1 MPFQIGIAF
10 FYNLPPTTHRHIPQ
24 QEKKYRILNHM
35 QAIKT
40 ALLISTFLASFFLTS
55 CLEGTARSA
64 RTPEPLFIG
73 ARPPDISG
81 AMERPRAI
89 IVMIADGG
97 GFNQIKAETYFIHG
111 KYPDETWSRFAI
123 SLAASTY
130 PEGGSYDPAAAWTD
144 FTYPP
149 RNPTDSAAA
158 ATALATGHKTANG
171 MIAMASTGEILETVL
186 ERAESRGMLTGIVTT
201 VPISHATPAA
211 FAAHADSRGEYAR
224 IARDMILNSGLDV
237 LMGCGNPE
245 YDNAGAQR
253 QTPDY
258 EWIPESV
265 WNALEN
271 RTAANDRDADGIP
284 DAWTL
289 IHDAS
294 DFRALIAASAFAHVV
309 GIPEVADT
317 LQERRGGNAE
327 ADAFSEP
334 FTTTV
339 PRLDE
344 MTLGALNLLSKGQNG
359 FVLVVEGGAID
370 WANHAHQSGRMIEEY
385 AGFEGTVHAV
395 IDWVAADPARAD
407 TLVIVTADHE
417 SGYLMGPDS
426 GAAAFNAIENRGAGA
441 MPGMEWFSAGHT
453 NSLVPFFAMG
463 KNAVYFAND
472 ISGFDSRRGWYI
484 DNAAI
489 GKRLLDMLK

>member
-1 MPFQIGIAF
+1 
-10 FYNLPPTTHRHIPQ
+10 
-24 QEKKYRILNHM
+24 M

-40 ALLISTFLASFFLTS
+40 ALLISAFLATFSLAS
-55 CLEGTARSA
+55 CPEGTGRTGSA
-64 RTPEPLFIG
+64 SEPLFVG
-73 ARPPDISG
+73 ARPPDIFG

-89 IVMIADGG
+89 IIMIADGG
-97 GFNQIKAETYFIHG
+97 GFNQLKAEDYFIHG

-123 SLAASTY
+123 SLAASTF
-130 PEGGSYDPAAAWTD
+130 PEGGSYDPTAAWDD
-144 FTYPP
+144 FSYPP

-186 ERAESRGMLTGIVTT
+186 ERADSRGMLTGIVTT

-211 FAAHADSRGEYAR
+211 FAAHSDSRGEYAR
-224 IARDMILNSGLDV
+224 IARDMILDSGLDV

-245 YDNAGAQR
+245 YDNAGAPR

-258 EWIPESV
+258 AWIPESL
-265 WNALEN
+265 WMGLEDG
-271 RTAANDRDADGIP
+271 TAANDRDADGTP

-289 IHDAS
+289 IRDAD

-309 GIPEVADT
+309 GVPKVADT

-334 FTTTV
+334 FTATV

-370 WANHAHQSGRMIEEY
+370 WANHANQSGRMIEEY
-385 AGFEGTVHAV
+385 ACFEGTVHAV
-395 IDWVAADPARAD
+395 LDWVAADASRANA
-407 TLVIVTADHE
+407 LVIVTADHE
-417 SGYLMGPDS
+417 SGYLLGPGS
-426 GAAAFNAIENRGAGA
+426 GYATFNAIENRGASA
-441 MPGMEWFSAGHT
+441 MPGMEWFGGGHT
-453 NSLVPFFAMG
+453 NSLVPFFATG
-463 KNAVYFAND
+463 TNAAHFAND